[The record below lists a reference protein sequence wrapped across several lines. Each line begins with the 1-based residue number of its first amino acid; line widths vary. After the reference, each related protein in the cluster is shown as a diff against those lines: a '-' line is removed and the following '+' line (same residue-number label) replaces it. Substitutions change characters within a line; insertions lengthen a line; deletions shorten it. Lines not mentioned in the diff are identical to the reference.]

1 MKKKVKKAQSG
12 FKALDQKKLRDA
24 EIAKVKAAR
33 ASGATSVNP
42 ERVTGGRS
50 TMSSIENE
58 NSKRF
63 KNANVG
69 KKSKFKKPDPK
80 LSKPLNRKPLNVR
93 KKLSNVSKVTP
104 MTPAQKASSVK
115 MKAKDAAAKKKTALT
130 TQLKTAPNGSAKR
143 RNLYKKLGWKLDAT
157 TKVKKP
163 VATLKAEKI
172 KKKKTAMST
181 AKKVTVKAIKKAKP
195 ASKSTKRTLKKMGT
209 LTKKRKVAT
218 AKGKTR
224 KAKRISNRL
233 ARVTKRGVKRTAR
246 KTRRANKK

>member
-93 KKLSNVSKVTP
+93 KELSNVSKVTP

-172 KKKKTAMST
+172 KKKKTAMPT
-181 AKKVTVKAIKKAKP
+181 AKKVTVKAKP